1 VATITK
7 AGDGS
12 LGRLIDWLDLIMDGL
27 ATLFLW
33 AANLCLFLM
42 LLATSVTIL
51 GRPLGISFYWVWPW
65 SMVVFVWMSFL
76 GFFAVYRRRKDI
88 AVDFVMQ
95 RLGPRAMAASRWFV
109 ALTVLVVIGII
120 LMEMPLILES
130 QRGVVDGALL
140 PGGHELNRYALSVP
154 LAVSCLLIFVNALLD
169 LAKAWLG
176 RPEPIADHHVGD
188 E

>member
-1 VATITK
+1 MATLTK

-12 LGRLIDWLDLIMDGL
+12 LGRLVDGLDLIMDRL

-42 LLATSVTIL
+42 LLATAATIL
-51 GRPLGISFYWVWPW
+51 LRPLEVSFYWLWPW

-76 GFFAVYRRRKDI
+76 GFFVVYRRRKDI

-120 LMEMPLILES
+120 LEQMPVILES
-130 QRGVVDGALL
+130 QMGVIDGALL
-140 PGGHELNRYALSVP
+140 PGGHELDRYALSVP

-176 RPEPIADHHVGD
+176 RPEPQPHHVVGD